1 MPKFIPVINEKAHM
15 FHRHLFFKAVSAV
28 ENLDVFTITKKME
41 KLSLDDQNTSSS
53 SNSSSSRNLS
63 LVSRS
68 DVQNTMSIFSSTSSI
83 LERFKISSMHSEFT
97 RKVMDLTKSP
107 FMDIPK
113 TVMDLTS
120 NSASYLLSLGF
131 RFMPGQGEFLFKN
144 LKLPDTLDGLK
155 GLRENLGLTLAKDS
169 LTNRGILKFKGLSEI
184 HAKGSLMMNRVLLEA
199 ITYNDGFYGRFLVLA
214 QIGIGCTVWYGFTPG
229 DGFNIPFDAS
239 SLTSLFSPIENYEPF
254 FYNPDVYI
262 HPGFQKIT
270 LMENQANTISALST
284 AYTDEKPFLDINIP
298 TNNNANL
305 IVGITLGLVVVVLL
319 SVGLSPIA
327 E

>member
-1 MPKFIPVINEKAHM
+1 M
-15 FHRHLFFKAVSAV
+15 FHKLNFFRAVSAV
-28 ENLDVFTITKKME
+28 ENLDVFTITKKMGN
-41 KLSLDDQNTSSS
+41 LSLDDKNTSSS
-53 SNSSSSRNLS
+53 SNLS

-68 DVQNTMSIFSSTSSI
+68 DVPNTMPMFSSTSSI
-83 LERFKISSMHSEFT
+83 LERFKRSSKHSEFT

-144 LKLPDTLDGLK
+144 LRLPDTLDGLK
-155 GLRENLGLTLAKDS
+155 GLRENLGLTLAKDT

-214 QIGIGCTVWYGFTPG
+214 QIGVGCTVWYGFTPG
-229 DGFNIPFDAS
+229 DGFNIPFDA

-262 HPGFQKIT
+262 HPGFQKMT

-284 AYTDEKPFLDINIP
+284 AYTDEKPFLDIKIP
-298 TNNNANL
+298 TNSNSNL

>member
-1 MPKFIPVINEKAHM
+1 M
-15 FHRHLFFKAVSAV
+15 FHKHHFFKAISAV
-28 ENLDVFTITKKME
+28 ENWDVFTITNKMRN
-41 KLSLDDQNTSSS
+41 LSLDDQNTSSS
-53 SNSSSSRNLS
+53 SHLS

-68 DVQNTMSIFSSTSSI
+68 DVPNTMPMFSSTSSI
-83 LERFKISSMHSEFT
+83 LERFKISSKHSEFT
-97 RKVMDLTKSP
+97 RQVMDLTKSP

-120 NSASYLLSLGF
+120 NSASYILSLGF

-144 LKLPDTLDGLK
+144 LRLPDTLDGLK
-155 GLRENLGLTLAKDS
+155 GLRDNLGLTLAKDT
-169 LTNRGILKFKGLSEI
+169 LTNRGILKFQGLSSI

-199 ITYNDGFYGRFLVLA
+199 ITYNDGFYGRFLLLA
-214 QIGIGCTVWYGFTPG
+214 QIGVGCTVWYGFTPG
-229 DGFNIPFDAS
+229 DGFHIPCHA

-262 HPGFQKIT
+262 HPGFQKMT

-284 AYTDEKPFLDINIP
+284 AYTDEKPFLDIKIP
-298 TNNNANL
+298 TNGNSNL

>member
-1 MPKFIPVINEKAHM
+1 M
-15 FHRHLFFKAVSAV
+15 FHRHNLLNALSALD
-28 ENLDVFTITKKME
+28 NLDVFTVTKKMGN
-41 KLSLDDQNTSSS
+41 LSLDDKNASSS
-53 SNSSSSRNLS
+53 SGLK

-68 DVQNTMSIFSSTSSI
+68 DVPNVMPMLSSTSSI
-83 LERFKISSMHSEFT
+83 LERFKISSNHSEFT

-120 NSASYLLSLGF
+120 NSSSYILSLGF
-131 RFMPGQGEFLFKN
+131 RFMPGQGDFLFKD
-144 LKLPDTLDGLK
+144 LRLPDTLDGLK
-155 GLRENLGLTLAKDS
+155 GLRDNLGLTLSKDS
-169 LTNRGILKFKGLSEI
+169 LTNRGILKFKGVSEI

-199 ITYNDGFYGRFLVLA
+199 ITYNEGFYGRFLILA

-229 DGFNIPFDAS
+229 DGFHIPFDAS
-239 SLTSLFSPIENYEPF
+239 LASLFSPIENYEQF

-262 HPGFQKIT
+262 HPGFQKMT

-284 AYTDEKPFLDINIP
+284 AYTDEKPFIDIKIP
-298 TNNNANL
+298 SNNNSNIIL
-305 IVGITLGLVVVVLL
+305 GITLGLVVVVLL